1 MRKPLSMMLWGVVA
15 LTACSQPPAASP
27 DTDASAQ
34 PSRIPS
40 QAEMDRVLA
49 QGPDAALRKIAP
61 FDYLAHYRTMESTG
75 IVEALGGEQR
85 AIAALKALGNEYERK
100 LRGAQANAPKM
111 IPAAF
116 DGSGIDSGFV
126 GMGMGAFGG
135 FIAGGMVVGVVSDLS
150 DERLSELVKE
160 GPVELGGKDGGFQV
174 RFDERGNVDQT
185 IEFDGKV
192 AEGLTGKVKIK
203 VHIDACPDAS
213 GKLTV
218 TLNVDSQMGVAGKP
232 GVGGSV
238 RSEFKLERFL
248 DDDAHLMTKDGD
260 NASMTMSAGGDQ
272 GGRKQSFDV
281 RMGYGRESPGGYEDF
296 GNESGFSIFHMDE
309 VRHAAQLAQ
318 QSFIFQRLLAEMMLR
333 GMGKGE
339 GPWESGRCVN
349 LKVNSSPAKRSGIKP
364 NTAFDLEAA
373 PRAKADGAPTGGTV
387 TATLSGGASLQPA
400 SGKVPADAKY
410 GYAGPTQKD
419 EEASIAFEARSKRGV
434 GRATLAFDTKA
445 HKSYHAEGGLQ
456 AFHGTGTICD
466 LAKTFTISGGGNTVT
481 FTPSSEAGGSYSYQ
495 GNMGGIGVYG
505 NGTYTASAN
514 ESGGQITGSG
524 NGCVKTPMGT
534 RCANG
539 TERYTLTPVETCE
552 SPPAN

>member
-1 MRKPLSMMLWGVVA
+1 MTKPLTMILLSTLA
-15 LTACSQPPAASP
+15 LALGACSRAP
-27 DTDASAQ
+27 DNQQGEASAQ
-34 PSRIPS
+34 QESRIPS
-40 QAEMDRVLA
+40 QAEIDRFIA
-49 QGPDAALRKIAP
+49 EGPDPTLRAMAP
-61 FDYLAHYRTMESTG
+61 FDYLVHYRTMEAAG

-85 AIAALKALGNEYERK
+85 AITALKALGNEYERK

-135 FIAGGMVVGVVSDLS
+135 LIAGGMVTGAVSDMS
-150 DERLSELVKE
+150 DQQLAELAKQ
-160 GPVELGGKDGGFQV
+160 GPIQLGGKEGGFQMQ
-174 RFDERGNVDQT
+174 FDENGSVDQT

-203 VHIDACPDAS
+203 VHIDACPDAT

-218 TLNVDSQMGVAGKP
+218 TLNVESQMGVDGKP

-238 RSEFKLERFL
+238 HSEFKLERFL

-260 NASMTMSAGGDQ
+260 NASMTMSAGGAQ

-281 RMGYGRESPGGYEDF
+281 RMGYGRESPGGYKDF
-296 GNESGFSIFHMDE
+296 GKESGFSIFHMDE
-309 VRHAAQLAQ
+309 VQHAAELAE
-318 QSFIFQRLLAEMMLR
+318 QSFTYQRLIAEMMLR
-333 GMGKGE
+333 GVGKGE

-349 LKVNSSPAKRSGIKP
+349 LKVTSSPGKRSGIKP
-364 NTAFDLEAA
+364 NTAFDLEAM
-373 PRAKADGAPTGGTV
+373 PRAKSDGAPAGGTV

-400 SGKVPADAKY
+400 GGKVRADAEY
-410 GYAGPTQKD
+410 AYAGPTKKD

-434 GRATLAFDTKA
+434 GRATLSFDTKA
-445 HKSYHAEGGLQ
+445 HRSYHAEGGLQ

-466 LAKTFTISGGGNTVT
+466 LSKSFTISGGGNTVT
-481 FTPSSEAGGSYSYQ
+481 FSPSSEAGGSYSYQ

-505 NGTYTASAN
+505 HGTYTASAD
-514 ESGGQITGSG
+514 ESGGKITGSG

-539 TERYTLTPVETCE
+539 TERYTLTPIETCE
-552 SPPAN
+552 

>member
-1 MRKPLSMMLWGVVA
+1 MRKPLTMMLWSVVA
-15 LTACSQPPAASP
+15 LVACSRPPEASP
-27 DTDASAQ
+27 DRGPSAP
-34 PSRIPS
+34 PSRVPA
-40 QAEMDRVLA
+40 QAEMDRVRA
-49 QGPDAALRKIAP
+49 EGPDLSLRRIAP
-61 FDYLAHYRTMESTG
+61 FDYLVHYRTMEATG

-85 AIAALKALGNEYERK
+85 AIAALKALGDQYERK
-100 LRGAQANAPKM
+100 LRGAQADAPKM

-135 FIAGGMVVGVVSDLS
+135 FIAGGMVAGVVSDLS
-150 DERLSELVKE
+150 DERLAELVRE
-160 GPVELGGKDGGFQV
+160 GPIELGGKDGGFRMQ
-174 RFDERGNVDQT
+174 FDERGNVDQT
-185 IEFDGKV
+185 IEFDGEV
-192 AEGLTGKVKIK
+192 AEGLTGKVRIK

-260 NASMTMSAGGDQ
+260 NASMTLSAGGTQ
-272 GGRKQSFDV
+272 GGRQQSFDV

-296 GNESGFSIFHMDE
+296 GNDSGFSIFRMDE

-318 QSFIFQRLLAEMMLR
+318 QSFVFQRLLAEMMLR

-349 LKVNSSPAKRSGIKP
+349 LKVGSNPAKRSGIKP
-364 NTAFDLEAA
+364 NTAFDLEAT

-387 TATLSGGASLQPA
+387 SATLSGGASLQPA

-410 GYAGPTQKD
+410 GYAGPARKD

-434 GRATLAFDTKA
+434 GRATLAFDTRA
-445 HKSYHAEGGLQ
+445 HRSYHAAGGLQ

-466 LAKTFTISGGGNTVT
+466 LGKTFTISGGGNTVT
-481 FTPSSEAGGSYSYQ
+481 FSPSSEQGGSYSYQ

-505 NGTYTASAN
+505 NGTYTAAAN
-514 ESGGQITGSG
+514 ESGGKIIGSG

-552 SPPAN
+552 SP